1 METFE
6 YIHGPDEI
14 SQESFRRIEIEADLS
29 AFNGLMRHVAARI
42 VHASAMVETAN
53 MILYSNGAADAGRDA
68 LLRGSPILVDAQMVK
83 RGITKSF
90 LPANNSVE
98 CFLDATGVETDAAA
112 RGETRSS
119 VAVER
124 WENKLD
130 GAICVIGN
138 APTALFRLLEIV
150 GQISH
155 KEKPA
160 LIIGFP
166 VGFVGATESK
176 EALVKHAG
184 DIPFITIKG
193 RLGGSAMAAAVLNAI
208 AKGAKT

>member
-6 YIHGPDEI
+6 YIHGADEI

-42 VHASAMVETAN
+42 VHASAMVETAS

-98 CFLDATGVETDAAA
+98 CFLDAPGVEGDAAA

-138 APTALFRLLEIV
+138 APTALFRLLEI
-150 GQISH
+150 IND
-155 KEKPA
+155 KKPA

-166 VGFVGATESK
+166 VGFVGAAESK

-208 AKGAKT
+208 AKDAKGAKI